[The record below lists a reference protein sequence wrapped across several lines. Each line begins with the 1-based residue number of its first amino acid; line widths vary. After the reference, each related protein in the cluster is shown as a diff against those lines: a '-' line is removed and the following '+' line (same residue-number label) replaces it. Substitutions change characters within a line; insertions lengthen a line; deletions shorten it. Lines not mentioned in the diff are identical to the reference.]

1 MEIEVK
7 INQEIKEYNETMFFG
22 LSVRQFFF
30 SLLACGVAVWIYF
43 GCRSFLDAET
53 LSWLCMLG
61 AAPFAAMGF
70 FHYHGMTA
78 EQFALN
84 WIRTVLVEPQ
94 CFPFRSYT
102 PHIKKP
108 HRKEIA
114 HVESTEAVQ
123 QAAEAEV

>member
-1 MEIEVK
+1 MQIEINKEVSDY
-7 INQEIKEYNETMFFG
+7 KETIFFG
-22 LSVRQFFF
+22 LNLRQCVCSV
-30 SLLACGVAVWIYF
+30 LAMIIAVTLYF
-43 GCRSFLDAET
+43 TLKPYLNSEL
-53 LSWLCMLG
+53 LSWVCMIG

-102 PHIKKP
+102 PPIKKP

>member
-1 MEIEVK
+1 MQIEINKEVSDY
-7 INQEIKEYNETMFFG
+7 KETIFFG
-22 LSVRQFFF
+22 LNLRQCVCSV
-30 SLLACGVAVWIYF
+30 LAMIIAVTLYF
-43 GCRSFLDAET
+43 TLKPYLNSEL
-53 LSWLCMLG
+53 LSWVCMIG
-61 AAPFAAMGF
+61 AAPFAATGF